1 MGAQYWRG
9 KYRYYRLSA
18 LIYLCI
24 AVVHGVLA
32 ISAADEPHALGLMI
46 ALCIFEAALSGF
58 YFALMTQ
65 AQAMREVLL

>member
-1 MGAQYWRG
+1 MSNQYWRR

-18 LIYLCI
+18 LVFLCI
-24 AVVHGVLA
+24 AVVHGVMA
-32 ISAADEPHALGLMI
+32 ISVADEPNALGMMI

-65 AQAMREVLL
+65 AQIMVQP